1 MRRILLFVLV
11 ALMAAPLAMAQRAFE
26 LKLAHADSTDMSVS
40 RKHAQ
45 AVAFA
50 DLVNT
55 RSGGRIDRIRHSRRS
70 WCAARLK
77 SRMPVVCVIISSV
90 KRETTGN

>member
-1 MRRILLFVLV
+1 MKKSCCSCSWLSWRT
-11 ALMAAPLAMAQRAFE
+11 AAIAQKVFE
-26 LKLAHADSTDMSVS
+26 MKLAHADSTDISVS

-55 RSGGRIDRIRHSRRS
+55 RSGGNQRQGVRR
-70 WCAARLK
+70 RGP
-77 SRMPVVCVIISSV
+77 RRQ
-90 KRETTGN
+90 RE